1 MAEDR
6 ISSLSDDILGHIL
19 SFNTTKEAV
28 TTSILSKRWIHL
40 WRTIPLLN
48 FTNIKFLDNNA
59 NSILR
64 FNLFVSSILLSRNTA
79 GGSHSINT
87 FHLDVAYANT
97 NHLQT
102 LITPNLTTW
111 LNFIVQL
118 QLNHLNLHISFINI
132 NSVDFESYN
141 DARPKLSNSIFTCK
155 TLVVLNLNC
164 FYVKGFSFSNI
175 EFRFPSLKTLHL
187 TNIRFEDDENLT
199 WLIAGCPVLED
210 LKVCEVFFDVEK
222 GECQA
227 AERLN
232 LSKLIRA
239 DITDCWCLF
248 PMISLSNSEFLRI
261 YVMEYIDVADSD
273 VELPIFHNLT
283 HLVINNISNELS
295 KMLHL
300 FPKLQNLVIYQV
312 C

>member
-28 TTSILSKRWIHL
+28 TTSVLSKRWIHL
-40 WRTIPLLN
+40 WRTILLLN
-48 FTNIKFLDNNA
+48 FTNIKLLDNT
-59 NSILR
+59 NSILS
-64 FNLFVSSILLSRNTA
+64 FNLFVSSILLSRSTA

-111 LNFIVQL
+111 LNLIVQRR
-118 QLNHLNLHISFINI
+118 LNHLNLHISFINI

-175 EFRFPSLKTLHL
+175 EFGFPLL
-187 TNIRFEDDENLT
+187 
-199 WLIAGCPVLED
+199 
-210 LKVCEVFFDVEK
+210 
-222 GECQA
+222 
-227 AERLN
+227 
-232 LSKLIRA
+232 
-239 DITDCWCLF
+239 
-248 PMISLSNSEFLRI
+248 
-261 YVMEYIDVADSD
+261 
-273 VELPIFHNLT
+273 
-283 HLVINNISNELS
+283 
-295 KMLHL
+295 
-300 FPKLQNLVIYQV
+300 
-312 C
+312 